1 VAITVTMATL
11 VTDELVASLNHLL
24 PQLSTTAQP
33 LTMSSVNEI
42 VNSPASTLFLATDDD
57 QNLVG
62 TLTLVAFV
70 IPTGLRV
77 WIEDVVVDEA
87 GRGMGVGEA
96 LTISA
101 IKEASRLGARSI
113 DLTSRPSRAAANSL
127 YQRLGFEPRET
138 NVYRFSVETQ
148 NQ

>member
-1 VAITVTMATL
+1 VAITVTIATQ
-11 VTDELVASLNHLL
+11 VTDELVASLNHLI

-33 LTMSSVNEI
+33 LTTSSVNEI
-42 VNSPASTLFLATDDD
+42 VNSPTSTLFLATDDD
-57 QNLVG
+57 RNLVG

-96 LTISA
+96 LTIAA
-101 IKEASRLGARSI
+101 INEASRLGARSI
-113 DLTSRPSRAAANSL
+113 DLTRRPTRCISDSDSRHATRMCF
-127 YQRLGFEPRET
+127 G
-138 NVYRFSVETQ
+138 
-148 NQ
+148 

>member
-1 VAITVTMATL
+1 MAITVTIATQ
-11 VTDELVASLNHLL
+11 VSDELVASLNHLL

-33 LTMSSVNEI
+33 LTTSHVHEI
-42 VNSPASTLFLATDDD
+42 VNSSVSSLFVANDE
-57 QNLVG
+57 NGNVVG

-77 WIEDVVVDEA
+77 WIEDVVVDES
-87 GRGMGVGEA
+87 GRGKGVGEA
-96 LTISA
+96 LTIAA
-101 IKEASRLGARSI
+101 IEEASRRGARSI

-138 NVYRFSVETQ
+138 NVYRFLVETDDR
-148 NQ
+148 